1 MKSVARMSLTPGMVL
16 GEDIYSYKN
25 ELILPADTVLSDSDI
40 AKLARHSI
48 MCVTIKEA
56 VDLASTHYEKVRV
69 SDDFQNFEQV
79 YNKYMPIYKN
89 LMNGFVENGTPVS
102 IRSLMG
108 IHHAISTA
116 APSGEKLLDFLYNM
130 LPSEDNLTHAHC
142 LNSALI
148 AGVFGKWC
156 NLTPED
162 LDILIQSAFF
172 YDIGKLKLPYELI
185 WKPEKLSDVE
195 FEQIKTHTMLG
206 FDMLKDMNL
215 NQHILNA
222 TLMHHERNDGSGYP
236 SRLKGKQIDR
246 FAKYIAIID
255 SYEAMTS
262 PRTYRQSLNPYQIID
277 NFEKQ
282 GFVKYD
288 LEFIIPILTKV
299 AESQVGYTALLN
311 DGRKCRIEMINSFA
325 LSRPYLYYGEELID
339 LSKEKDLFI
348 QAII

>member
-1 MKSVARMSLTPGMVL
+1 MKSIARMSLTPGMVL

-25 ELILPADTVLSDSDI
+25 ELILPIGTVLSKSDI
-40 AKLARHSI
+40 AKLSRHSI

-69 SDDFQNFEQV
+69 SEDFKKFEQI
-79 YNKYMPIYKN
+79 YNKYMPVYKN
-89 LMNGFVENGTPVS
+89 IMTGFVENGTPVS
-102 IRSLMG
+102 VRSLMG
-108 IHHAISTA
+108 IHHAISSA
-116 APSGEKLLDFLYNM
+116 APSGEQLLDFLYNM

-148 AGVFGKWC
+148 AGVFGEWC
-156 NLTPED
+156 KLSPED
-162 LDILIQSAFF
+162 SETLIQAAFF
-172 YDIGKLKLPYELI
+172 YDIGKLKLPYDLI
-185 WKPEKLSDVE
+185 WKPEKLTDVE
-195 FEQIKTHTMLG
+195 FERIKTHTMLG
-206 FDMLKDMNL
+206 FNLLKDMNL

-236 SRLKGKQIDR
+236 SKLKDKQIDR

-262 PRTYRQSLNPYQIID
+262 PRTYRQSLNPYQIIE

-288 LEFIIPILTKV
+288 LEFVIPILTKV

-311 DGRKCRIEMINSFA
+311 DGRKCRIEMINSIA
-325 LSRPYLYYGEELID
+325 LSKPFLYYGEELID
-339 LSKEKDLFI
+339 LSKEKNLFI
-348 QAII
+348 QAIL

>member
-1 MKSVARMSLTPGMVL
+1 MKSIAQMSLTPGMVL
-16 GEDIYSYKN
+16 GEDVFSYKN
-25 ELILPADTVLSDSDI
+25 ELILPAGTILTSNDISKLS
-40 AKLARHSI
+40 RHSI

-56 VDLASTHYEKVRV
+56 VDLANTHYEKVRV
-69 SDDFQNFEQV
+69 SDDFKKFEQI
-79 YNKYMPIYKN
+79 YNKYMPVYKN
-89 LMNGFVENGTPVS
+89 IMIDFVEKGKPFGL
-102 IRSLMG
+102 RGLMG
-108 IHHAISTA
+108 IHHAISSA
-116 APSGEKLLDFLYNM
+116 APSGERLLDFLYNM
-130 LPSEDNLTHAHC
+130 LPTEDNLTHAHC

-148 AGVFGKWC
+148 AGVFGEWC
-156 NLTPED
+156 NLSKED
-162 LDILIQSAFF
+162 LDILIQSAFL
-172 YDIGKLKLPYELI
+172 YDIGKLKLPQELI
-185 WKPEKLSDVE
+185 WKPEKLTDLE
-195 FEQIKTHTMLG
+195 FEKIKTHTMLG
-206 FDMLKDMNL
+206 FNLLKDMDL

-236 SRLKGKQIDR
+236 SKLMGKQIDR

-262 PRTYRQSLNPYQIID
+262 PRSYRQSLNPYLVIE

-288 LEFIIPILTKV
+288 LEFILPILTKV

-339 LSKEKDLFI
+339 LSKEKDLTI
-348 QAII
+348 QAIL